1 MNTKESSSIE
11 VVASSGIFQI
21 EFFHETGAA
30 DYNRLIE
37 ISNSLEKDFGKKFV
51 LSHKT
56 IEKYFNHSGSLPY
69 VARYRNEII
78 GLNSSLLRVNF
89 TLKLINSRITVVLLH
104 FLFSLLSCCTATT
117 LCYA

>member
-1 MNTKESSSIE
+1 MNTMESSSIE

-30 DYNRLIE
+30 DYNRLME

-56 IEKYFNHSGSLPY
+56 IESILTILAHCHMWLDI
-69 VARYRNEII
+69 VMR
-78 GLNSSLLRVNF
+78 
-89 TLKLINSRITVVLLH
+89 
-104 FLFSLLSCCTATT
+104 
-117 LCYA
+117 